1 MLLHSTRWDLYITE
15 MRMDRSGRPHRQ
27 PATISQCGLVIAFTI
42 GALVLVWHPLIL
54 IHEEPTPA
62 KAFSGSNMHAAHP
75 SDALEV
81 SETIDSLR

>member
-1 MLLHSTRWDLYITE
+1 MKPASTADIADIADEEQTV
-15 MRMDRSGRPHRQ
+15 Q